1 MQTSANSQAQAT
13 HTPGPWLEPCTYG
26 ASRFEVQGGGRRV
39 AVVDKIDDA
48 RLIAS
53 APELLDALVEV
64 TDRLDVFT
72 TSANANTRLAV
83 QAARAAIAKATGG
96 AA

>member
-1 MQTSANSQAQAT
+1 MSAQ

-26 ASRFEVQGGGRRV
+26 ASRFEVQGDGRRV

-48 RLIAS
+48 RLIAA
-53 APELLDALVEV
+53 APDLLAALLVIAENGPLGPEGEPGCHYIHGKL
-64 TDRLDVFT
+64 R
-72 TSANANTRLAV
+72 RAV
-83 QAARAAIAKATGG
+83 LLARAAVAKATGS